1 MKKLNQKY
9 IFALLILLN
18 MAYSQ
23 DAKWGWVMHRYI
35 NTEAVDHLPANM
47 SFFKDQQD
55 YLSTHSVDPDQ
66 DGFAS
71 YYHYIDIDN
80 YPEFFQGTLPHDW
93 DAMVSKYGES
103 VVIDNGTVPWVIDEW
118 INMLSALMSSGDWDN
133 AWQVAAELGHYV
145 ADSHQ
150 ALHLTRNYNG
160 QYTGNYGIHSRY
172 ETQLFYSYLD
182 SVPDFKATGVYW
194 ENVLDSVF
202 QYIDDIYPYVDSIM
216 IADDL
221 ATSQDPEYHSEYY
234 DIMWSELK
242 TVSIDAI
249 HKSIIN
255 LASIWITAWENAG
268 RPLPPGYHRTLVHV
282 PVDYSTIQLAINAAL
297 DGDTVLVEPGTYTE
311 SINFNGKNIV
321 LASNYFLT
329 NDTAYISQTIIQ
341 ADAYSS
347 AVTFQ
352 SDENSSALLCGFTI
366 LGKPVNIDGE
376 GIFIDSANP
385 TLSHL
390 YITTVEDTTLR
401 KPAIYGGSGGGI
413 YLQNSQSVL
422 SDITLIGNEAMTGGG
437 LYAVSANL
445 KLDRVEVRKNSVNG
459 GGIAFLAQ
467 GAGMAFDYSAVSL
480 SNCIISDNVAN
491 GMEIHGFGIYSNHSE
506 LELINVTVANN
517 RYSEYTSLTDVGFG
531 GGLYAYNSSNIAV
544 VNSILWQNA
553 SDTEIYIAGSNDSGS
568 VAVAFS
574 DIEGGLENGIFS
586 ESAVV
591 SWLTGNISHDPLFT
605 DVSIGN
611 YHLLQNSPCI
621 DAGLQDTMIVYN
633 EGSDTLY
640 IPILSY
646 YGSAPDMG
654 AFEYAYQTDITINHI
669 DLPEFHLAQNYPN
682 PFNPETTIE
691 YEVPKT
697 VFVRLEI
704 FNMVGQKII
713 TLVNEWQEPGRYS
726 IDWNASQYSSGI
738 YFYRLTAHDPTG
750 KWRHD
755 FSKVKRCIFIK

>member
-9 IFALLILLN
+9 IFALLILLHLAN
-18 MAYSQ
+18 AQ

-35 NTEAVDHLPANM
+35 NAEAVDHLPANM

-66 DGFAS
+66 DDFPG

-255 LASIWITAWENAG
+255 LASIWVTAWGNAG

-297 DGDTVLVEPGTYTE
+297 DGDTILVAPGRYIE
-311 SINFNGKNIV
+311 NIDFKGKDIV
-321 LASNYFLT
+321 VASNYILE
-329 NDTAYISQTIIQ
+329 NDTSFIGSTIIQ
-341 ADAYSS
+341 SVEYASV
-347 AVTFQ
+347 VTFRSLETSQ
-352 SDENSSALLCGFTI
+352 ALLCGFTI
-366 LGKPVNIDGE
+366 IARAASRDGE
-376 GIFIDSANP
+376 GVYVRYASP

-390 YITTVEDTTLR
+390 HITTAEDTLLN
-401 KPAIYGGSGGGI
+401 KPALYGGSGGGI
-413 YLQNSQSVL
+413 YLENSNSSINNVIL
-422 SDITLIGNEAMTGGG
+422 ESNEAMTGGG
-437 LYAVSANL
+437 LYAVCANL
-445 KLDRVEVRKNSVNG
+445 KLDRVEVRNNSING
-459 GGIAFLAQ
+459 GGIAFLAL
-467 GAGMAFDYSAVSL
+467 GAGMAFDYSSAL
-480 SNCIISDNVAN
+480 ISNCVITDNVAN
-491 GMEIHGFGIYSNHSE
+491 GMEIQGFGIYSNHSE
-506 LELINVTVANN
+506 LDLINVTVANN

-531 GGLYAYNSSNIAV
+531 GGIYAYNSSHIKV
-544 VNSILWQNA
+544 VNGILWQNA

-574 DIEGGLENGIFS
+574 DIEGGLENGVFS

-591 SWLTGNISHDPLFT
+591 NWLTGNLSHDPLFT
-605 DVSIGN
+605 DVSTGD

-621 DAGLQDTMIVYN
+621 DAGLQDTMIFYN

-691 YEVPKT
+691 YEVPRA
-697 VFVRLEI
+697 VFIKLEL
-704 FNMVGQKII
+704 FNMVGQKIV

-726 IDWNASQYSSGI
+726 IDWDASPYSSGV
-738 YFYRLTAHDPTG
+738 YFYRLLAN
-750 KWRHD
+750 D
-755 FSKVKRCIFIK
+755 FSLVKRCIFIK